1 MSSEQISSTASTQS
15 VRAKSDPT
23 WEHCTAIPNEK
34 GGKPRL
40 RCLYCGKEFGGGGI
54 HRMKQHLAG
63 KKGDAT
69 SCKSVPHDVRYRL
82 EENLKEIDQKR
93 PAKKLRKEEDNPLEV
108 DDGIVQEIIPL
119 SSSQLAKRK
128 ASTAGDK
135 FFAPRTS
142 SGAQPGIQS
151 AFAGKE
157 ALHRA
162 DLAVVRWLY
171 DCCIPM
177 NAVNSVYYQPMIDAI
192 STIGPGYK
200 GPTYHAVRTK
210 LLQDMKKEDAQ
221 NLCNLFMDMVAF
233 AGADNIVHLVT
244 DNAANYKAAGR
255 LLNDKFPSIFWSPC
269 AAHCLN
275 LILLDIGKMEIVS
288 SLATRASMVS
298 KFIYNHVFLL
308 AWLRKREGWT
318 EIIWP
323 GATRFA
329 TTFIALK
336 SIYEHKHD
344 IQALITSK
352 TFIESR
358 YYKDS
363 KAKDVTM
370 IVLDNQFWNTCK
382 IVVEIVKPL
391 VRLLRIVDSDDRPSL
406 GYVYDGMYRAKR
418 AIKNTFRHKKS
429 LYKPYTS
436 IIKRRWDSQLR
447 QNLHAAAYLFN
458 PAFLYDKENFSR
470 KLEWKHFG
478 SSCPNVKDLTVK
490 ILGQTA
496 SSSGCERNWSIFE
509 RIHSKKRNKLEH
521 ERLNDL
527 VYIHYNFRL
536 RNRVANKKKTLDPV
550 DYESIDQI
558 DYWIMEED
566 DCSLLNID
574 NIEQDLIYDDTVLP
588 KAIIHQEDEEDN
600 EQRGNVTHGEAI
612 GGLDLQLFSQEDVDS
627 FSEDVDAFEP
637 AHAWINQDPPIFDK
651 P

>member
-1 MSSEQISSTASTQS
+1 
-15 VRAKSDPT
+15 
-23 WEHCTAIPNEK
+23 
-34 GGKPRL
+34 
-40 RCLYCGKEFGGGGI
+40 
-54 HRMKQHLAG
+54 
-63 KKGDAT
+63 
-69 SCKSVPHDVRYRL
+69 
-82 EENLKEIDQKR
+82 
-93 PAKKLRKEEDNPLEV
+93 
-108 DDGIVQEIIPL
+108 
-119 SSSQLAKRK
+119 
-128 ASTAGDK
+128 
-135 FFAPRTS
+135 
-142 SGAQPGIQS
+142 
-151 AFAGKE
+151 
-157 ALHRA
+157 
-162 DLAVVRWLY
+162 
-171 DCCIPM
+171 
-177 NAVNSVYYQPMIDAI
+177 
-192 STIGPGYK
+192 
-200 GPTYHAVRTK
+200 
-210 LLQDMKKEDAQ
+210 
-221 NLCNLFMDMVAF
+221 
-233 AGADNIVHLVT
+233 
-244 DNAANYKAAGR
+244 
-255 LLNDKFPSIFWSPC
+255 
-269 AAHCLN
+269 
-275 LILLDIGKMEIVS
+275 MEIVS

-318 EIIWP
+318 EIIRP

-370 IVLDNQFWNTCK
+370 IVLDNQFWNNCK

-458 PAFLYDKENFSR
+458 LAFLYDKENFFR
-470 KLEWKHFG
+470 KPEVMQGYLNVIDRKISSNKTKFLLEGTQYQERCGSFSHPLAMKSAKTMRPDEWWKHFG
-478 SSCPNVKDLTVK
+478 SSCPNVKDLAVK

-496 SSSGCERNWSIFE
+496 SSSGCERNWSVFE

-536 RNRVANKKKTLDPV
+536 RNRVANKKKALDPV

-558 DYWIMEED
+558 DYWVMEED

-574 NIEQDLIYDDTVLP
+574 NIERDLIYDDTVLP

-600 EQRGNVTHGEAI
+600 EQKGNVAHGEAI